1 MLAPTI
7 HLNGTSRE
15 SLTEEYQ
22 TATDALR
29 AAINAL
35 AAITINGR
43 DYYPQGA
50 SAFQIANNR
59 RAEMLNTL
67 CNLRSEVEAVVET
80 LIDE

>member
-22 TATDALR
+22 AASDALL
-29 AAINAL
+29 AAIAAL
-35 AAITINGR
+35 SAITINGR

-50 SAFQIANNR
+50 AAFQLAANR
-59 RAEMLNTL
+59 RAELLDTL
-67 CNLRSEVEAVVET
+67 CNIRREVNAVVET
-80 LIDE
+80 LIDG

>member
-15 SLTEEYQ
+15 SLTKEYQ

-43 DYYPQGA
+43 DYYPQGDA
-50 SAFQIANNR
+50 AFQVAVNR

-67 CNLRSEVEAVVET
+67 CNLRTEVEAVVET
-80 LIDE
+80 LIDA